1 MLRSFKKWANR
12 SQKSIPFW
20 VWTATV
26 SYWSWNNNKTGTC
39 EVIIVKHLFH
49 IMECRGYGVQRHSQ
63 QYFSYFFFNIET
75 MLVKSV
81 FHNRVCQSSETHI
94 FLGPKIQ
101 MHVHTGTCV
110 PVHFLIKVYLYNIF
124 LFIVINRLIMQILFS
139 GLKYKW
145 YIHNAYTSW

>member
-1 MLRSFKKWANR
+1 
-12 SQKSIPFW
+12 
-20 VWTATV
+20 
-26 SYWSWNNNKTGTC
+26 
-39 EVIIVKHLFH
+39 
-49 IMECRGYGVQRHSQ
+49 MECRGYGVQRHSQ

-110 PVHFLIKVYLYNIF
+110 PVHTGTCVPVHFLIKFYLYNIF
-124 LFIVINRLIMQILFS
+124 LFIVINCLIIQYYLS
-139 GLKYKW
+139 GLNYKW
-145 YIHNAYTSW
+145 VHT